1 MFGGTKVGKRL
12 QPDSCIGGKS
22 VETLKMSSTNMP
34 LCTKHT
40 ERRGMKTAS
49 ASDFRNHIGDY
60 LLER

>member
-22 VETLKMSSTNMP
+22 VETLKMSSTNML

-40 ERRGMKTAS
+40 ERRGHEDGK
-49 ASDFRNHIGDY
+49 R
-60 LLER
+60 L